1 MSRIEALDSFV
12 EVYDTSF
19 VQQGVIDTYESCI
32 WTERFNASGDFELY
46 MYPTE
51 RMIELMQINYY
62 LKFRD
67 SDYVMII
74 ETVEI
79 ITGIDDGDRL
89 KVTGRSLESILDRRI
104 VWNQTTI
111 NGNFQNGIHKLINE
125 AIISPTDSNRRIPN
139 FIFENSTDTRIT
151 TWSIRVQIT
160 GSTLYDA
167 ISELCDVLS
176 LGFRITLDS
185 QNRFVFKLIAGT
197 DRSYNQNSLPWVV
210 FSPDNDN
217 INSSDYVESN
227 ANEKTV
233 TLVAGE
239 DLDVGYGRKTHVV
252 QAEGAAQSGL
262 NRKELFTD
270 ARDIQ
275 SENDEGEPLTDEE
288 YNALLD
294 ERGKEKLS
302 ECVYTKVFDGEAVPD
317 MTYTYGKD
325 YFIGDIVQIENAY
338 GKKSTSRVTEF
349 IRSMDESGYTE
360 YPTFSMI

>member
-51 RMIELMQINYY
+51 RMLELMQMNYY

-104 VWNQTTI
+104 VWSQTTI
-111 NGNFQNGIHKLINE
+111 NGNFQNGVRKLINE

-139 FIFENSTDTRIT
+139 FIFENSTDTRVT

-160 GSTLYDA
+160 GTTLYDA

-185 QNRFVFKLIAGT
+185 QNRFVYLSK
-197 DRSYNQNSLPWVV
+197 S
-210 FSPDNDN
+210 
-217 INSSDYVESN
+217 
-227 ANEKTV
+227 
-233 TLVAGE
+233 GE
-239 DLDVGYGRKTHVV
+239 HAAIKPLSHPRK
-252 QAEGAAQSGL
+252 
-262 NRKELFTD
+262 N
-270 ARDIQ
+270 
-275 SENDEGEPLTDEE
+275 
-288 YNALLD
+288 
-294 ERGKEKLS
+294 
-302 ECVYTKVFDGEAVPD
+302 
-317 MTYTYGKD
+317 
-325 YFIGDIVQIENAY
+325 
-338 GKKSTSRVTEF
+338 
-349 IRSMDESGYTE
+349 
-360 YPTFSMI
+360 